1 VPALDEL
8 GSWVLGVLGA
18 CWAETVA
25 TIAQASAMLDAVAN
39 TRFIVTSPSTR
50 FPAYGGA
57 DNQPATVITAPLI
70 ARRTPSC
77 LSRARLFRYRGLEAL
92 LQKGS

>member
-1 VPALDEL
+1 
-8 GSWVLGVLGA
+8 VLGA

-50 FPAYGGA
+50 FPA
-57 DNQPATVITAPLI
+57 
-70 ARRTPSC
+70 
-77 LSRARLFRYRGLEAL
+77 
-92 LQKGS
+92 

>member
-1 VPALDEL
+1 VPAVDEL

-50 FPAYGGA
+50 F
-57 DNQPATVITAPLI
+57 
-70 ARRTPSC
+70 
-77 LSRARLFRYRGLEAL
+77 SR
-92 LQKGS
+92 